1 MKSIIKIINDRFII
15 ISNIGIFSYL
25 KYVFLKKGDYHKILI
40 KGVEI
45 YVRKGTPDLYT
56 AISCFNGE
64 FEILR
69 NYFPEDFRGN
79 IIDAGGYIGTS
90 AISLHR
96 IFPLAKIIIIEPS
109 LDNLK
114 ILKQNVY
121 NYENIKIIHG
131 ALVGSKIKT
140 IDLKNR
146 GTGEWGFSVVN
157 KPKDNFDSKILHE
170 TPAYRLKD
178 LINSIGAIDIIK
190 LDIEGGE
197 FDIMQNDLNSLE
209 KIPAV
214 FAELHDYIIDGCS
227 ELFFNFSNN
236 RVLIKDKGE
245 KYLSV
250 ARSIDVQS

>member
-1 MKSIIKIINDRFII
+1 MKNIIKIINDRFII
-15 ISNIGIFSYL
+15 ISNIGLFSYL
-25 KYVFLKKGDYHKILI
+25 KYIFLKKGNQHKILI

-45 YVRKGTPDLYT
+45 YVRKGTPDLNT
-56 AISCFNGE
+56 SISCFNGE

-69 NYFPEDFRGN
+69 NFFPEDFSGN

-90 AISLHR
+90 AISLHQ

-114 ILKQNVY
+114 ILKQNVC
-121 NYENIKIIHG
+121 NYVNIKIIHG

-146 GTGEWGFSVVN
+146 GTGEWGFSVVQ
-157 KPKDNFDSKILHE
+157 KPKDNLDSKILHE

-197 FDIMQNDLNSLE
+197 FDIMQNDLNSL
-209 KIPAV
+209 KKTPAV
-214 FAELHDYIIDGCS
+214 YAELHDYIIDGCS
-227 ELFFNFSNN
+227 DLFFSFSKD

-245 KYLSV
+245 KYLSI
-250 ARSIDVQS
+250 SKNLGVQS